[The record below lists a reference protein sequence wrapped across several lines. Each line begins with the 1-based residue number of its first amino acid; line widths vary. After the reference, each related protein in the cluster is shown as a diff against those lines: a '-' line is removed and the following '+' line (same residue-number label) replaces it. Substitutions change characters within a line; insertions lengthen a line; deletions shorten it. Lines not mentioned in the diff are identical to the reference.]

1 MTFYL
6 RRGIDDITGS
16 WSSDDPP
23 ISGVITNGVSD
34 TNRATVKMTQSNPCR
49 VELTGTVSISD
60 DGKTLDAAYTGPRC
74 DGAPV
79 KATFKGTRQ

>member
-1 MTFYL
+1 
-6 RRGIDDITGS
+6 
-16 WSSDDPP
+16 
-23 ISGVITNGVSD
+23 
-34 TNRATVKMTQSNPCR
+34 MTQSNPCR

>member
-1 MTFYL
+1 
-6 RRGIDDITGS
+6 
-16 WSSDDPP
+16 
-23 ISGVITNGVSD
+23 VITNGVSD